1 MSDVIELIFKRRS
14 IRKFTEQAVSK
25 ELVTRLLE
33 AGMAAPSA
41 ANGRPWEFV
50 AVTDPG
56 VMAEVRAAL
65 PGHYNGQAAI
75 AVCANLALAS
85 SPASERFWQQDLGAA
100 TENILIAAAGL
111 GLGAVWT
118 GGYPAQERMEIIRRV
133 LQIPE
138 GVIPMCLILIG
149 YPAEEKPPRTQ
160 FDAARVHWQRYPTAA
175 VEGDELA

>member
-1 MSDVIELIFKRRS
+1 MTDVMEFIFKRRS

-50 AVTDPG
+50 AVTEPG
-56 VMAEVRAAL
+56 VLAELREAL

-100 TENILIAAAGL
+100 AENILLTATGL
-111 GLGAVWT
+111 ELGAVWT
-118 GGYPAQERMEIIRRV
+118 GGYPGMERVEILRRV
-133 LQIPE
+133 LRIPE
-138 GVIPMCLILIG
+138 SVIPMCLIWIG
-149 YPAEEKPPRTQ
+149 YAAETKPPRTQ
-160 FDAARVHWQRYPTAA
+160 YDAARVHWQRYGRGTTA
-175 VEGDELA
+175 EDELA